1 MKRELYFVLLGILCL
16 RPVVA
21 QPKIYPKRW
30 VYVSNTLATDR
41 DTTEVSRIIDTAA
54 AHGLNGMVLA
64 GSLDSIDLQ
73 KPDYFRRLKQIKEL
87 CDRRGIEIIPTG
99 FNVGYGGA
107 LLEHDRNLAEGLPVN
122 GALFVANGDKAR
134 FQPEIAPMRFES
146 PGPVARFEQAISV
159 TPYRCYRVKVRLRG
173 QDVAPNATLEIRAD
187 TPDGRRNYCW
197 FERPFKS
204 EAGWT
209 EYTTAFNSSS
219 ANRLILR
226 VWIEDG
232 LPGKLSI
239 GDLRIEEVGLLN
251 VVRRAGTPIE
261 VRGEKNGVV
270 YQEGRDFARIT
281 DPGMNFRFDRESPSI
296 TLLPGTRIADGERL
310 RVDYY
315 HGTLIYRDQV
325 GACISE
331 PKVFEIWSRQFP
343 LIQKYLAPKTYLL
356 ALDEVRMGG
365 TCETCRRR
373 HMSMAAMLGD
383 YATRLHDMVRASSP
397 QAEIFVWSDMFDPN
411 HNAHGDYYLVDG
423 DYSGSWKYL
432 PKDMQMACWYFEKR
446 NESLAHFSAL
456 GFHTLGAAYY
466 DADDLTNP
474 RGWIESLDRTPGAV
488 GIMYTT
494 WMNKYRLLPAFGD
507 LVSGK
512 TATQR

>member
-1 MKRELYFVLLGILCL
+1 MNRRSYFVLAAVLYLL
-16 RPVVA
+16 PVVAA

-30 VYVSNTLATDR
+30 VYVSSSLATDR
-41 DTTEVSRIIDTAA
+41 DAAEVSQIVETAA

-73 KPDYFRRLKQIKEL
+73 NPEYFRHLKQLKEL
-87 CDRRGIEIIPTG
+87 CDRRGVEIIPTG

-107 LLEHDRNLAEGLPVN
+107 LLAHDKNLAEGLQVK
-122 GALFVANGDKAR
+122 GALFVSGSGKAV
-134 FQPEIAPMRFES
+134 FQAENAPLRLES
-146 PGPVARFEQAISV
+146 PGVAARFEKPITV
-159 TPYRCYRVKVRLRG
+159 TPYRCYRVKVKLRG
-173 QDVAPNATLEIRAD
+173 ADVAPNATLEIRAD
-187 TPDGRRNYCW
+187 TPDGKRNYCW
-197 FERPFKS
+197 FEGPFKS
-204 EAGWT
+204 ESNWS
-209 EYTTAFNSSS
+209 EITTSFNSAT

-226 VWIEDG
+226 IDIEDG
-232 LPGKLSI
+232 LAGKLSI
-239 GDLRIEEVGLLN
+239 ADLRIEEVGLLN
-251 VVRRAGTPIE
+251 VVRRAGTPLK
-261 VRGEKNGVV
+261 VRGEKNGMV
-270 YQEGRDFARIT
+270 YEEGRDFAPIT
-281 DPGMNFRFDRESPSI
+281 DPQINFRFDRESPSI
-296 TLLPGTRIADGERL
+296 SLLPGTRISAGERL

-325 GACISE
+325 AACMSE
-331 PKVFEIWSRQFP
+331 PKVFEIWARQFP

-397 QAEIFVWSDMFDPN
+397 NTEIFMWSDMFDPN
-411 HNAHGDYYLVDG
+411 HNAQNNYYLVDG

-432 PKDMQMACWYFEKR
+432 PKDIQMACWYFEKR
-446 NESLAHFSAL
+446 DQSLAHFSAL
-456 GFHTLGAAYY
+456 GIPTLGAAYY

-474 RGWIESLDRTPGAV
+474 QGWLESLDHTPGAV

-494 WMNKYRLLPAFGD
+494 WMNKYKLLPAFGD
-507 LVSGK
+507 LVSK
-512 TATQR
+512 RIP